1 MGRKSKQFTKLK
13 HVVKSNRDK
22 TLSIRDYWRGGVSLI
37 CLTPFSFISSLLK
50 NWLKYDFCKF
60 KIYFRFFWEVCVFGS
75 ILFNRI
81 LFISST
87 KGYNSSSVSTI
98 LSGKG
103 RFDFLRKWGSSW
115 LVSSPSEQSSCDT
128 GKLTKN
134 WSISL
139 NCLFL
144 FNKITLWIEDTER
157 EVHKIK
163 NIPWS
168 LIQIRSN
175 QF

>member
-60 KIYFRFFWEVCVFGS
+60 EFYFRFFWEVCVFGS

-103 RFDFLRKWGSSW
+103 RLDFLRKWGSSW

-139 NCLFL
+139 NCFFL
-144 FNKITLWIEDTER
+144 FNKIIWWIEER
-157 EVHKIK
+157 ELHKFK

-168 LIQIRSN
+168 LIHIGRN